1 MRHVRMGVHCATHSG
16 PCMYDYTYT
25 DRTTHI
31 HIRPP
36 SSTLRLPSIER
47 NPAKESRKKKY
58 KDIHIHRQYGIMKT
72 KRHKHRIPKM
82 CEYAPYRNM

>member
-1 MRHVRMGVHCATHSG
+1 MYVWVYTVLRTVVHA
-16 PCMYDYTYT
+16 CM
-25 DRTTHI
+25 TTHI
-31 HIRPP
+31 QIGLHIYIYDHPP
-36 SSTLRLPSIER
+36 PHFDCPQSNGTQQR
-47 NPAKESRKKKY
+47 KSRKKKY